1 MNIYLDDERVPK
13 TEKDWVIIR
22 DANSLINLIIHLG
35 TLPDHISF
43 DHDLGENVK
52 TGYDVVK
59 SIEYHLLSDLINWN
73 PRFTFTV
80 HSANPV
86 GAKNIQSHLDNLI
99 NHMNHT
105 QGKSNGEITV
115 SKGLPI

>member
-13 TEKDWVIIR
+13 TDKDWVIIR
-22 DANSLINLIIHLG
+22 DAESLINLIISLG

-59 SIEYHLLSDLINWN
+59 AIEYHILYELIDWN
-73 PRFTFTV
+73 PKFTFTV
-80 HSANPV
+80 HSANTV
-86 GAKNIQSHLDNLI
+86 GAKNIQTRLDNLI
-99 NHMNHT
+99 NYIKKN
-105 QGKSNGEITV
+105 N
-115 SKGLPI
+115 